1 MIFIA
6 KLILKAPYYKRGH
19 KTEDGRGRGGY
30 AEYIATREGVELL
43 RGGMVN
49 YIGQRK
55 GSCGLFSDE
64 GVSVDLAKVSQ
75 EIDNHS
81 GNVWA
86 LIFSLK
92 RGDAERLGYNSAAQW
107 MHLLRSRRNDIA
119 KAMHIAPEN
128 LRWYA
133 AYHNKETNPHAH
145 MMVWSQNPREP
156 YLSQAGI
163 HDIKKVMAS
172 DIFRQELL
180 SVYRGQTQARDD
192 LKETFRAKM
201 RELTAQIRA
210 GGNEISPELY
220 QKFALLCGKIASHKG
235 KKVYGYLNKSTKQL
249 TNEIVKLLS
258 ADGKIAELYDLWYRC
273 QCEVY
278 RTYTDAMPE
287 KIPLEENKE
296 FKSVR
301 NEVVRAAAEILS
313 LQRQPLREMP
323 EEKMPEEDLK
333 LLEIRADFGDVDA
346 LIALGRHYYEK
357 EDDADE
363 AEYLWKIAA
372 DKESAAA
379 MYLIYKG
386 YRDGKFTDKPSDK
399 MKYLR
404 MAADKNHAYAE
415 YELAMQ
421 TDKRKP
427 NVKLSYLMRAAEHG
441 CTAAEYEIGKLYY
454 ENGQTE
460 QGLAHLEKAAG
471 LDLWARTQV
480 GLFYCYT
487 RDDWEHGMELLTSA
501 AEENYAPAQE
511 AVRNIQSGLNAQIFT
526 GLCDLFYYA
535 ANIIDE
541 RAEEIQAPSGEPVIS
556 RRQRREEQ
564 AKRDGV
570 VMQM

>member
-1 MIFIA
+1 M
-6 KLILKAPYYKRGH
+6 
-19 KTEDGRGRGGY
+19 
-30 AEYIATREGVELL
+30 
-43 RGGMVN
+43 
-49 YIGQRK
+49 
-55 GSCGLFSDE
+55 
-64 GVSVDLAKVSQ
+64 
-75 EIDNHS
+75 
-81 GNVWA
+81 
-86 LIFSLK
+86 
-92 RGDAERLGYNSAAQW
+92 
-107 MHLLRSRRNDIA
+107 
-119 KAMHIAPEN
+119 
-128 LRWYA
+128 
-133 AYHNKETNPHAH
+133 
-145 MMVWSQNPREP
+145 
-156 YLSQAGI
+156 
-163 HDIKKVMAS
+163 
-172 DIFRQELL
+172 
-180 SVYRGQTQARDD
+180 
-192 LKETFRAKM
+192 
-201 RELTAQIRA
+201 
-210 GGNEISPELY
+210 
-220 QKFALLCGKIASHKG
+220 
-235 KKVYGYLNKSTKQL
+235 
-249 TNEIVKLLS
+249 KLLS

-287 KIPLEENKE
+287 KIPFEENKE

-313 LQRQPLREMP
+313 LPRQPLREMP
-323 EEKMPEEDLK
+323 EGKMPEEDLK
-333 LLEIRADFGDVDA
+333 FLEIRADFGDVDA

-372 DKESAAA
+372 DKGSAAA

-386 YRDGKFTDKPSDK
+386 YRDGKLTEKPGDK

-421 TDKRKP
+421 TDKRMP
-427 NVKLSYLMRAAEHG
+427 NVKLSNLMRAAEHG
-441 CTAAEYEIGKLYY
+441 CVAAEYEIGKLYY

-511 AVRNIQSGLNAQIFT
+511 AIRNIQSGLNAQIFT

>member
-1 MIFIA
+1 MI
-6 KLILKAPYYKRGH
+6 
-19 KTEDGRGRGGY
+19 
-30 AEYIATREGVELL
+30 
-43 RGGMVN
+43 
-49 YIGQRK
+49 
-55 GSCGLFSDE
+55 
-64 GVSVDLAKVSQ
+64 
-75 EIDNHS
+75 
-81 GNVWA
+81 
-86 LIFSLK
+86 
-92 RGDAERLGYNSAAQW
+92 
-107 MHLLRSRRNDIA
+107 
-119 KAMHIAPEN
+119 
-128 LRWYA
+128 
-133 AYHNKETNPHAH
+133 
-145 MMVWSQNPREP
+145 
-156 YLSQAGI
+156 
-163 HDIKKVMAS
+163 
-172 DIFRQELL
+172 
-180 SVYRGQTQARDD
+180 

-220 QKFALLCGKIASHKG
+220 QKFALLCGKISSHKG
-235 KKVYGYLNKSTKQL
+235 KKDYGYLNNSAKQL

-278 RTYTDAMPE
+278 RTYTDVLPE

-313 LQRQPLREMP
+313 LPRQPLREMS
-323 EEKMPEEDLK
+323 EGKMPEEDLK

-357 EDDADE
+357 ADDADE
-363 AEYLWKIAA
+363 AEFLWKIAA
-372 DKESAAA
+372 DKESASA

-386 YRDGKFTDKPSDK
+386 YRDGKFTEKPSDK

-421 TDKRKP
+421 TDKRMP
-427 NVKLSYLMRAAEHG
+427 NVKLSNLMRAAEHG

-454 ENGQTE
+454 ENGQAE

-511 AVRNIQSGLNAQIFT
+511 AIRNIQSGLNAQIFT

-535 ANIIDE
+535 ANIIDG